1 MRYTLTIASVRVTGG
16 ESFRLLPLI
25 LWRKSGQPRPYP
37 QGNPQMLPAD
47 QWPHLLANVRGT
59 MVRGTERISSSA
71 VFDLLQVDPDPGIRQ
86 RVAKRL
92 APAMR
97 RVGWH
102 GPHAMRIPGQNE
114 HSAGCKGY
122 WRLPLRPPQSPVN
135 VDGEVDGEV
144 DASLSNDLPDALE
157 EVTRLGLRMLA
168 RVLRTPLDI
177 TDAGLTRSQVTA
189 AIGAVNAQLR
199 ADEQRLRAKASDD
212 VLERLL
218 KEIERSRRELQAA
231 ESLPRPGQD
240 EDMSEPKKSSD
251 EAP

>member
-1 MRYTLTIASVRVTGG
+1 M
-16 ESFRLLPLI
+16 
-25 LWRKSGQPRPYP
+25 
-37 QGNPQMLPAD
+37 
-47 QWPHLLANVRGT
+47 
-59 MVRGTERISSSA
+59 
-71 VFDLLQVDPDPGIRQ
+71 
-86 RVAKRL
+86 
-92 APAMR
+92 
-97 RVGWH
+97 
-102 GPHAMRIPGQNE
+102 
-114 HSAGCKGY
+114 
-122 WRLPLRPPQSPVN
+122 N
-135 VDGEVDGEV
+135 VDGEVDREV
-144 DASLSNDLPDALE
+144 DASLSHDLPDALE

-231 ESLPRPGQD
+231 ESLPRAGQD

-251 EAP
+251 EAS